1 MKKTILALCAF
12 STFMSFTQAAYA
24 DCREQ
29 YAAIIEQ
36 SKEKQTSNTM
46 ASVGVGILL
55 LAFPPAGIAKAAT
68 LAIRGGLTYRGIKIY
83 MSQSEMER
91 IVRVIDQAEAGNGE
105 DLQMV
110 LQFVQMERPET
121 NLDWVAKEIAR
132 ANAGDALCTET
143 SIASYVDLLQG
154 LGVSEEVAKKSTGAF
169 GELMYPNQNPNQHW
183 NTQNNF

>member
-1 MKKTILALCAF
+1 MKKVILALCAF
-12 STFMSFTQAAYA
+12 SILMGSAQSAFA

-36 SKEKQTSNTM
+36 SKEKQTNNTM

-55 LAFPPAGIAKAAT
+55 LAFPPAGIAKGAS
-68 LAIRGGLTYRGIKIY
+68 LLVRGGLSYRGIKIY

-91 IVRVIDQAEAGNGE
+91 IVRVIDQAEEGNGE

-110 LQFVQMERPET
+110 LQFVRMERPET

-132 ANAGDALCTET
+132 ANASNAFCTET
-143 SIASYVDLLQG
+143 SISSYVDLLQG
-154 LGVSEEVAKKSTGAF
+154 LGVSEETAKKSTGAF
-169 GELMYPNQNPNQHW
+169 GELLYPNQNQYW
-183 NTQNNF
+183 NSQNNF